1 LRNKN
6 SASGGNL
13 DSSGIK
19 IMKNWRNFN
28 TDKLPT
34 TGLDS
39 DFGFAIIIIVKPTAF
54 SIYRD
59 SGFYL

>member
-1 LRNKN
+1 
-6 SASGGNL
+6 
-13 DSSGIK
+13 
-19 IMKNWRNFN
+19 MENWRNFN